1 MKQKLP
7 FLYRLIR
14 TGPDDEDLLFKR
26 LRGEKPVTAS
36 ALWALHPDIE
46 DPGPAAVLIF
56 VSGKTRRQ
64 DIMDEINKAQTFFR
78 EQIEP
83 HWRYRAVS
91 MRPYDA
97 DPTSEDDTE

>member
-14 TGPDDEDLLFKR
+14 TGPEGEDLLFKR
-26 LRGEKPVTAS
+26 LRGEEPVTTK
-36 ALWALHPDIE
+36 ALWALHLDIE
-46 DPGPAAVLIF
+46 DPAPAPVLIF
-56 VSGKTRRQ
+56 VSGETRRQ

-83 HWRYRAVS
+83 RWRYIAVS

-97 DPTSEDDTE
+97 DPTEDDKE